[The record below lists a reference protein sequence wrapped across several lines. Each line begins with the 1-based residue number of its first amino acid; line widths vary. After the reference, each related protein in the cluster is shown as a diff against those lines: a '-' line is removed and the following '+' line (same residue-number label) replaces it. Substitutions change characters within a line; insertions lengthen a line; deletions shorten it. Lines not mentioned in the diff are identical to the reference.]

1 MCDYF
6 TRNETALCHFGVV
19 MATTTCPH
27 TLLEVDGTMGKTP
40 LMKTLAVCHYI
51 KESRPCSAWLTGGTS

>member
-1 MCDYF
+1 MSDYF

-27 TLLEVDGTMGKTP
+27 ALLEVDGTMGKTP
-40 LMKTLAVCHYI
+40 LMKTLAV
-51 KESRPCSAWLTGGTS
+51 